1 MEHEKIPSIKDK
13 NENQYTPEV
22 FYIKFIDGSLVDVE
36 EIKKILKK
44 YGEIQK
50 ISRKIEGR
58 SYFILF
64 KETVKFFIFKY

>member
-1 MEHEKIPSIKDK
+1 LEHEKIPSIKDK
-13 NENQYTPEV
+13 NENQNTPEV

-36 EIKKILKK
+36 EMKKILKK

-64 KETVKFFIFKY
+64 KETVNFFIFKY